1 MDSVGIFFCNDIAV
15 IICEYAEILCDR
27 CFRNKQ
33 KIKRICRD
41 AGGRVHGLH
50 EYTIWGSLID
60 HEKYYTTYDCNI
72 FSKPIFII
80 CTKYIKIYCEH
91 DVFTSLISWNTIKKE
106 YVSKQEPEK
115 IVLNEFVG
123 MLTHG
128 KYSPTHKGRLY
139 EDTWTNNLEIMFGI
153 KNKNDSDEMRIV
165 KHFGLE

>member
-1 MDSVGIFFCNDIAV
+1 MMDSVGTFFCNDIAA

-41 AGGRVHGLH
+41 ADEHIQKLH
-50 EYTIWGSLID
+50 DQVIYGVLID
-60 HEKYYTTYDCNI
+60 HGLYYMTYDINI
-72 FSKPIFII
+72 FSKPIYIK
-80 CTKYIKIYCEH
+80 CTEYIKIFYIQ
-91 DVFTSLISWNTIKKE
+91 DVYYELFTSKKE

-153 KNKNDSDEMRIV
+153 KNKNDSEEMRIV